1 MKLYVNKVFKKDI
14 TSEYNKHTEIIVNQ
28 DSRTN
33 KLNEKC
39 TYTTLQIVSMEF
51 YSFSIV
57 YLEDKRYQLCRC
69 TLRISGI

>member
-39 TYTTLQIVSMEF
+39 TYI
-51 YSFSIV
+51 
-57 YLEDKRYQLCRC
+57 QLCR
-69 TLRISGI
+69 